1 MHCLNHICCS
11 IAALTILSG
20 ITGCSPANPTLG
32 YIGAVEQNK
41 HLDPASLYKEN
52 LEKKGRDLELCLMEK
67 GRIAQLQGDYNA
79 SRASFDAQV
88 EILKQR
94 ELDDNTL
101 PGAEIN
107 TGSVL
112 VNDNMLP
119 YKARLF
125 EVEMIYLSQSF
136 NYLAKGDMEGAVVEI
151 RNADFLLNEAEKA
164 RNSKDFKEEG
174 FRSSEAGIQK
184 KLFENQKA
192 IQEKSKAG
200 QQTAP
205 STANPEIPAAAAPPV
220 PSTAVAALPVP
231 AITAAATPPAV
242 QNPPAVSPELAK
254 RKELSEKLIADL
266 KVGDRVTTTLNKSK
280 TVNKDVN
287 WGNLKNQFVNLYADI
302 FSAEE
307 LDALI
312 KFYESPTGRKLID
325 KQPEIQKKITELLR
339 NQKPVLPP
347 KTGETAINA
356 DATPPAVLNAQVDP
370 VDQAKREELS
380 GKLISDLKIGDRYM
394 KTKGKEINWDQH
406 KNQVANLYADTFS
419 AEELDTLVKFCES
432 PSGKKFIDKQPEIQ
446 QKSIAL
452 ISPQQTAAA
461 TSAVATATTTTT
473 ATAPAVTTTET
484 KPASNDTAAIN
495 AMAPPSLTMAESPA
509 PVPDP
514 LPAAAPSDTSTTKK
528 THKKAKNK
536 NNEAAERSEYE
547 NKSQQEYEKNFAEMA
562 EVLAKAKSSV
572 LNPYVLYVSGIIHEM
587 NGELDD
593 AYISYK
599 KGLEV
604 MPSNPYLQR
613 DVVRL
618 ARRLNKTNDF
628 DKLKSTYP
636 ELWKQFESTAFS
648 GKDGR
653 LVVLYEYGWAPRK
666 KEVFITL
673 AAVAVAYPVY
683 QFKWCEASPML
694 ISSELGEI
702 GPTSPICYMNAIALR
717 ALKEE
722 AKWRIIRQSARVAVK
737 GGVFAAG
744 TTMAVAGQNAGVQ
757 AAGVAIMA
765 ASAIYNNMSEN
776 ADLRSFMTLPENVQT
791 LAAYMPEGT
800 HKITFAPQGTQLRLE
815 ESVPVIAGKTTIVRV
830 IQVGP
835 RLIYQQL
842 WPAVAP
848 AEKSNS
854 DRAEAPSNKPQE
866 GKKP

>member
-1 MHCLNHICCS
+1 MHCLKHICCS
-11 IAALTILSG
+11 IAALAVLSG

-32 YIGAVEQNK
+32 YIGAVEQNR

-52 LEKKGRDLELCLMEK
+52 LENKGRDLELCLMEK
-67 GRIAQLQGDYNA
+67 GRITQIQGDFKA

-136 NYLAKGDMEGAVVEI
+136 NYLAQGDMEGAVVEI

-164 RNSKDFKEEG
+164 RSSKDFKEEG
-174 FRSSEAGIQK
+174 FRNSEAGVQK

-200 QQTAP
+200 QPAAK
-205 STANPEIPAAAAPPV
+205 STANPEIPAAAPAASPAP
-220 PSTAVAALPVP
+220 SAAVAALPVP
-231 AITAAATPPAV
+231 AIPAAV
-242 QNPPAVSPELAK
+242 VPPAVSPELAK
-254 RKELSEKLIADL
+254 RKELSEKLLADL
-266 KVGDRVTTTLNKSK
+266 KVGDRVTIALKKSK

-287 WGNLKNQFVNLYADI
+287 WDNLKSQFVNLYADI

-312 KFYESPTGRKLID
+312 KFYESPTGGKLID
-325 KQPEIQKKITELLR
+325 KQPEIQQKITELLR

-347 KTGETAINA
+347 KTGETAINT
-356 DATPPAVLNAQVDP
+356 DATPPAALNAQVAP
-370 VDQAKREELS
+370 ADQAKREELS
-380 GKLISDLKIGDRYM
+380 GKLISDLKLGDRYM

-406 KNQVANLYADTFS
+406 KNQVANLYAETFS

-446 QKSIAL
+446 QKSMAL

-461 TSAVATATTTTT
+461 TSAVATAATPTTTT
-473 ATAPAVTTTET
+473 AGT

-514 LPAAAPSDTSTTKK
+514 LPAAAPADTSTTKK
-528 THKKAKNK
+528 AHKKAKNK

-618 ARRLNKTNDF
+618 ARKLNKTNDF

-636 ELWKQFESTAFS
+636 ELWKQFESNAS
-648 GKDGR
+648 SAKDGR

-694 ISSELGEI
+694 VSSELGEI

-800 HKITFAPQGTQLRLE
+800 HKITFAPQGTQLHLE

-842 WPAVAP
+842 WPASAP

-854 DRAEAPSNKPQE
+854 DHAEAQSNKTQE
-866 GKKP
+866 GKKT

>member
-1 MHCLNHICCS
+1 MHWLNRIGCS
-11 IAALTILSG
+11 IAALAVLSG
-20 ITGCSPANPTLG
+20 ITGCSTANPTPG
-32 YIGAVEQNK
+32 YIAAVEQNK
-41 HLDPASLYKEN
+41 HLEPADLYKEN
-52 LEKKGRDLELCLMEK
+52 LENMGLNTELYLMEK
-67 GRIAQLQGDYNA
+67 GRLAQLEGDFKT
-79 SRASFDAQV
+79 SRASFNEQV
-88 EILKQR
+88 DILKQR

-136 NYLAKGDMEGAVVEI
+136 NYLAQGDMEGAVVEI

-164 RNSKDFKEEG
+164 RSGKEFKEEG
-174 FRSSEAGIQK
+174 FRNSEAGVQK

-200 QQTAP
+200 QQAVQ
-205 STANPEIPAAAAPPV
+205 SAANPEIPAAAPAASPAQAA
-220 PSTAVAALPVP
+220 AVAALPVP
-231 AITAAATPPAV
+231 AITAPAESPAV
-242 QNPPAVSPELAK
+242 QAAPAVSPELAK

-266 KVGDRVTTTLNKSK
+266 KVGDRVTITLKKSK

-287 WGNLKNQFVNLYADI
+287 WGNLKDQFVNLYADI

-312 KFYESPTGRKLID
+312 KFYESPTGRKLIE
-325 KQPEIQKKITELLR
+325 KQPEIQKKIAQLLR
-339 NQKPVLPP
+339 NQKTVLSP
-347 KTGETAINA
+347 KTGETAINT
-356 DATPPAVLNAQVDP
+356 DATTPPATLNAQVDP
-370 VDQAKREELS
+370 VDQAKRKELS

-406 KNQVANLYADTFS
+406 KNQVADLYADTFS
-419 AEELDTLVKFCES
+419 AEELDALVKFCES

-446 QKSIAL
+446 QKSIEL
-452 ISPQQTAAA
+452 ISPPQI
-461 TSAVATATTTTT
+461 AVA
-473 ATAPAVTTTET
+473 
-484 KPASNDTAAIN
+484 
-495 AMAPPSLTMAESPA
+495 
-509 PVPDP
+509 
-514 LPAAAPSDTSTTKK
+514 AAAPLPKK
-528 THKKAKNK
+528 TEEETKRA
-536 NNEAAERSEYE
+536 
-547 NKSQQEYEKNFAEMA
+547 EYEKKSEQAYEKSFAEMA

-604 MPSNPYLQR
+604 MPSNPYLQM

-636 ELWKQFESTAFS
+636 ELWKQFESTVSS

-666 KEVFITL
+666 KEIFISM

-694 ISSELGEI
+694 VSSELGEI
-702 GPTSPICYMNAIALR
+702 GPTSPICYMNALALR

-722 AKWRIIRQSARVAVK
+722 AKWRIIRQSARVVVK
-737 GGVFAAG
+737 GSVFAAG
-744 TTMAVAGQNAGVQ
+744 TTMAAAGGNTGVQ
-757 AAGVAIMA
+757 AAGIAIMA
-765 ASAIYNNMSEN
+765 ASAVYNNMSEN

-791 LAAYMPEGT
+791 LAADMPAGT

-830 IQVGP
+830 VQVGP

-848 AEKSNS
+848 AVKSNT
-854 DRAEAPSNKPQE
+854 DHAEAQSNKPQE
-866 GKKP
+866 GNKL

>member
-1 MHCLNHICCS
+1 M
-11 IAALTILSG
+11 
-20 ITGCSPANPTLG
+20 
-32 YIGAVEQNK
+32 
-41 HLDPASLYKEN
+41 
-52 LEKKGRDLELCLMEK
+52 
-67 GRIAQLQGDYNA
+67 
-79 SRASFDAQV
+79 
-88 EILKQR
+88 
-94 ELDDNTL
+94 
-101 PGAEIN
+101 
-107 TGSVL
+107 
-112 VNDNMLP
+112 
-119 YKARLF
+119 
-125 EVEMIYLSQSF
+125 
-136 NYLAKGDMEGAVVEI
+136 
-151 RNADFLLNEAEKA
+151 
-164 RNSKDFKEEG
+164 
-174 FRSSEAGIQK
+174 
-184 KLFENQKA
+184 
-192 IQEKSKAG
+192 
-200 QQTAP
+200 
-205 STANPEIPAAAAPPV
+205 
-220 PSTAVAALPVP
+220 AALPVP
-231 AITAAATPPAV
+231 AIPAAV
-242 QNPPAVSPELAK
+242 VPPAVSPELAK
-254 RKELSEKLIADL
+254 RKELSEKLLADL
-266 KVGDRVTTTLNKSK
+266 KVGDRVTIALKKSK

-287 WGNLKNQFVNLYADI
+287 WDNLKSQFVNLYADI

-312 KFYESPTGRKLID
+312 KFYESPTGGKLID
-325 KQPEIQKKITELLR
+325 KQPEIQQKITELLR

-347 KTGETAINA
+347 KTGETAINT
-356 DATPPAVLNAQVDP
+356 DATPPAALNAQVAP
-370 VDQAKREELS
+370 ADQAKREELS
-380 GKLISDLKIGDRYM
+380 GKLISDLKLGDRYM

-406 KNQVANLYADTFS
+406 KNQVANLYAETFS

-446 QKSIAL
+446 QKSMAL

-461 TSAVATATTTTT
+461 TSAVATAATPTTTT
-473 ATAPAVTTTET
+473 AGT

-514 LPAAAPSDTSTTKK
+514 LPAAAPADTSTTKK
-528 THKKAKNK
+528 AHKKAKNK

-618 ARRLNKTNDF
+618 ARKLNKTNDF

-636 ELWKQFESTAFS
+636 ELWKQFESNAS
-648 GKDGR
+648 SAKDGR

-694 ISSELGEI
+694 VSSELGEI

-800 HKITFAPQGTQLRLE
+800 HKITFAPQGTQLHLE

-842 WPAVAP
+842 WPASAP

-854 DRAEAPSNKPQE
+854 DHAEAQSNKTQE
-866 GKKP
+866 GKKT

>member
-1 MHCLNHICCS
+1 MHCLKHICCS
-11 IAALTILSG
+11 IAALAVLSG

-52 LEKKGRDLELCLMEK
+52 LENKGRDLELCLMEK
-67 GRIAQLQGDYNA
+67 GRITQIQGDFKA

-136 NYLAKGDMEGAVVEI
+136 NYLAQGDMEGAVVEI

-164 RNSKDFKEEG
+164 RSSKDFKEEG
-174 FRSSEAGIQK
+174 FRNSEAGVQK

-200 QQTAP
+200 QPAAK
-205 STANPEIPAAAAPPV
+205 STANPEIPAAAPAASPAP
-220 PSTAVAALPVP
+220 SAAVAALPVP
-231 AITAAATPPAV
+231 AIPAAV
-242 QNPPAVSPELAK
+242 VPPAVSPELAK
-254 RKELSEKLIADL
+254 RKELSEKLLADL
-266 KVGDRVTTTLNKSK
+266 KVGDRVTIALKKSK

-287 WGNLKNQFVNLYADI
+287 WDNLKSQFVNLYADI

-312 KFYESPTGRKLID
+312 KFYESPTGGKLID
-325 KQPEIQKKITELLR
+325 KQPEIQQKITELLR

-347 KTGETAINA
+347 KTGETAINT
-356 DATPPAVLNAQVDP
+356 DATPPAALNAQVAP
-370 VDQAKREELS
+370 ADQAKREELS
-380 GKLISDLKIGDRYM
+380 GKLISDLKLGDRYM

-406 KNQVANLYADTFS
+406 KNQVANLYAETFS

-446 QKSIAL
+446 QKSMAL

-461 TSAVATATTTTT
+461 TSAVATAATTTTTT
-473 ATAPAVTTTET
+473 AGT

-514 LPAAAPSDTSTTKK
+514 LPAAAPADTSTTKK
-528 THKKAKNK
+528 AHKKAKNK

-618 ARRLNKTNDF
+618 ARKLNKTNDF

-636 ELWKQFESTAFS
+636 ELWKQFESNAS
-648 GKDGR
+648 SAKDGR

-694 ISSELGEI
+694 VSSELGEI

-800 HKITFAPQGTQLRLE
+800 HKITFAPQGTQLHLE

-842 WPAVAP
+842 WPASAP

-854 DRAEAPSNKPQE
+854 DHAEAQSNKTQE
-866 GKKP
+866 GKKT

>member
-1 MHCLNHICCS
+1 MHGSSINHICCS
-11 IAALTILSG
+11 IAALAVLCG

-32 YIGAVEQNK
+32 YIGAVEQNR

-67 GRIAQLQGDYNA
+67 GRIAQLQGDYDA

-164 RNSKDFKEEG
+164 RSSKDFKEEG
-174 FRSSEAGIQK
+174 FRNSEAGIQK

-200 QQTAP
+200 QQAAK
-205 STANPEIPAAAAPPV
+205 STANPEIPAAAAPPA
-220 PSTAVAALPVP
+220 PSAAVAALPVP
-231 AITAAATPPAV
+231 AIPAAV
-242 QNPPAVSPELAK
+242 VPPAVSPELAK
-254 RKELSEKLIADL
+254 RKELSEKLLADL
-266 KVGDRVTTTLNKSK
+266 KVGNRVTIALKKSK

-287 WGNLKNQFVNLYADI
+287 WDNLKSQFVNLYADI

-312 KFYESPTGRKLID
+312 KFYESPTGIKLID
-325 KQPEIQKKITELLR
+325 KQPEIQQKIAEILR
-339 NQKPVLPP
+339 NPKPVLPP
-347 KTGETAINA
+347 KTGETAINT
-356 DATPPAVLNAQVDP
+356 DATPPAALNAQIDP
-370 VDQAKREELS
+370 ADQAKREELS
-380 GKLISDLKIGDRYM
+380 GKLISDLKLGDRYM

-406 KNQVANLYADTFS
+406 KSQVANLYAEAFS

-446 QKSIAL
+446 HKSMAL
-452 ISPQQTAAA
+452 ISSQQTAAA
-461 TSAVATATTTTT
+461 ASAVATAATPTTTTS
-473 ATAPAVTTTET
+473 ET

-495 AMAPPSLTMAESPA
+495 AMAPPTLTMAESPA

-514 LPAAAPSDTSTTKK
+514 LPPAAPADTTKPATASTAKK

-536 NNEAAERSEYE
+536 NNEASERAEYE

-636 ELWKQFESTAFS
+636 ELWKQFESNAS
-648 GKDGR
+648 SAKDGR

-694 ISSELGEI
+694 VSSELGEI

-744 TTMAVAGQNAGVQ
+744 TTMAVAGQNSGVQ
-757 AAGVAIMA
+757 AAGIAIMA

-815 ESVPVIAGKTTIVRV
+815 ESVPVISGKTTIVRV

-842 WPAVAP
+842 WPASAP
-848 AEKSNS
+848 AEKTNS
-854 DRAEAPSNKPQE
+854 DRAATPSNKPQE
-866 GKKP
+866 GKKT

>member
-1 MHCLNHICCS
+1 MHCLKHICCS
-11 IAALTILSG
+11 IAALAVLSG

-52 LEKKGRDLELCLMEK
+52 LENKGRDLELCLMEK
-67 GRIAQLQGDYNA
+67 GRITQIQGDFKA

-136 NYLAKGDMEGAVVEI
+136 NYLAQGDMEGAVVEI

-164 RNSKDFKEEG
+164 RSSKDFKEEG
-174 FRSSEAGIQK
+174 FRNSEAGVQK

-200 QQTAP
+200 QPAAK
-205 STANPEIPAAAAPPV
+205 STANPEIPAAAPAASPAP
-220 PSTAVAALPVP
+220 SAAVAALPVP
-231 AITAAATPPAV
+231 AIPAAV
-242 QNPPAVSPELAK
+242 VPPAVSPELAK
-254 RKELSEKLIADL
+254 RKELSEKLLADL
-266 KVGDRVTTTLNKSK
+266 KVGDRVTIALKKSK

-287 WGNLKNQFVNLYADI
+287 WDNLKSQFVNLYADI

-312 KFYESPTGRKLID
+312 KFYESPTG
-325 KQPEIQKKITELLR
+325 
-339 NQKPVLPP
+339 
-347 KTGETAINA
+347 
-356 DATPPAVLNAQVDP
+356 
-370 VDQAKREELS
+370 
-380 GKLISDLKIGDRYM
+380 GKL
-394 KTKGKEINWDQH
+394 
-406 KNQVANLYADTFS
+406 
-419 AEELDTLVKFCES
+419 
-432 PSGKKFIDKQPEIQ
+432 IDKQPEIQ
-446 QKSIAL
+446 QKSMAL

-461 TSAVATATTTTT
+461 TSAVATAATTTTTT
-473 ATAPAVTTTET
+473 AGT

-514 LPAAAPSDTSTTKK
+514 LPAAAPADTSTTKK
-528 THKKAKNK
+528 AHKKAKNK

-618 ARRLNKTNDF
+618 ARKLNKTNDF

-636 ELWKQFESTAFS
+636 ELWKQFESNAS
-648 GKDGR
+648 SAKDGR

-694 ISSELGEI
+694 VSSELGEI

-800 HKITFAPQGTQLRLE
+800 HKITFAPQGTQLHLE

-842 WPAVAP
+842 WPASAP

-854 DRAEAPSNKPQE
+854 DHAEAQSNKTQE
-866 GKKP
+866 GKKT

>member
-1 MHCLNHICCS
+1 MHCLKHICCS
-11 IAALTILSG
+11 IAALAVLSG

-32 YIGAVEQNK
+32 YIGAVEQNR

-52 LEKKGRDLELCLMEK
+52 LENKGRDLELCLMEK
-67 GRIAQLQGDYNA
+67 GRITQIQGDFKA

-136 NYLAKGDMEGAVVEI
+136 NYLAQGDMEGAVVEI

-164 RNSKDFKEEG
+164 RSSKDFKEEG
-174 FRSSEAGIQK
+174 FRNSEAGVQK

-200 QQTAP
+200 QPAAK
-205 STANPEIPAAAAPPV
+205 STANPEIPAAAPAASPAP
-220 PSTAVAALPVP
+220 SAAVAALPVP
-231 AITAAATPPAV
+231 AIPAAV
-242 QNPPAVSPELAK
+242 VPPAVSPELAK
-254 RKELSEKLIADL
+254 RKELSEKLLADL
-266 KVGDRVTTTLNKSK
+266 KVGDRVTIALKKSK

-287 WGNLKNQFVNLYADI
+287 WDNLKSQFVNLYADI

-312 KFYESPTGRKLID
+312 KFYESPTGGKLID
-325 KQPEIQKKITELLR
+325 KQPEIQQKITELLR

-347 KTGETAINA
+347 KTGETAINT
-356 DATPPAVLNAQVDP
+356 DATPPAALNAQVAP
-370 VDQAKREELS
+370 ADQAKREELS
-380 GKLISDLKIGDRYM
+380 GKLISDLKLGDRYM

-406 KNQVANLYADTFS
+406 KNQVANLYAETFS

-446 QKSIAL
+446 QKSMAL

-461 TSAVATATTTTT
+461 TSAVATAATPTTTT
-473 ATAPAVTTTET
+473 AGT

-495 AMAPPSLTMAESPA
+495 AMAPPTLTMAESPA

-514 LPAAAPSDTSTTKK
+514 LPPTAPADTSTTKK
-528 THKKAKNK
+528 AHKKAKNK

-618 ARRLNKTNDF
+618 ARKLNKTNDF

-636 ELWKQFESTAFS
+636 ELWKQFESNAS
-648 GKDGR
+648 SAKDGR

-694 ISSELGEI
+694 VSSELGEI

-800 HKITFAPQGTQLRLE
+800 HKITFAPQGTQLHLE

-842 WPAVAP
+842 WPASAP

-854 DRAEAPSNKPQE
+854 DHAEAQSNKTQE
-866 GKKP
+866 GKKT

>member
-1 MHCLNHICCS
+1 MHCLKHICCS
-11 IAALTILSG
+11 IAALAVLSG

-52 LEKKGRDLELCLMEK
+52 LENKGRDLELCLMEK
-67 GRIAQLQGDYNA
+67 GRITQIQGDFKA

-136 NYLAKGDMEGAVVEI
+136 NYLAQGDMEGAVVEI

-164 RNSKDFKEEG
+164 RSSKDFKEEG
-174 FRSSEAGIQK
+174 FRNSEAGVQK

-200 QQTAP
+200 QPAAK
-205 STANPEIPAAAAPPV
+205 STANPEIPAAAPAASPAP
-220 PSTAVAALPVP
+220 SAAVAALPVP
-231 AITAAATPPAV
+231 AIPAAAAPPAV

-254 RKELSEKLIADL
+254 RKELSEKLLADL
-266 KVGDRVTTTLNKSK
+266 KVGDRVTIALKKSK

-287 WGNLKNQFVNLYADI
+287 WDNLKSQFVNLYADI

-312 KFYESPTGRKLID
+312 KFYESPTGGKLID
-325 KQPEIQKKITELLR
+325 KQPEIQQKITEILR
-339 NQKPVLPP
+339 NPKPVLPP
-347 KTGETAINA
+347 KTGETAINT
-356 DATPPAVLNAQVDP
+356 DATPPAALNAQVVP

-380 GKLISDLKIGDRYM
+380 GKLISDLKLGDRYM

-406 KNQVANLYADTFS
+406 KNQVANLYAETFS

-446 QKSIAL
+446 QKSMAL

-461 TSAVATATTTTT
+461 TSAVATAATTTTTT
-473 ATAPAVTTTET
+473 AGT

-514 LPAAAPSDTSTTKK
+514 LPAAAPADTSTTKK
-528 THKKAKNK
+528 AHKKAKNK
-536 NNEAAERSEYE
+536 NNEASERAEYE

-618 ARRLNKTNDF
+618 ARKLNKTNDF
-628 DKLKSTYP
+628 DKLKSAYP
-636 ELWKQFESTAFS
+636 ELWKQFESNAS
-648 GKDGR
+648 SAKDGR

-694 ISSELGEI
+694 VSSELGEI
-702 GPTSPICYMNAIALR
+702 GPTSPLCYMNAIALR

-800 HKITFAPQGTQLRLE
+800 HKITFTPQGTQLRLE
-815 ESVPVIAGKTTIVRV
+815 ESVPVISGKTTIVRV

-842 WPAVAP
+842 WPAAAP

-854 DRAEAPSNKPQE
+854 DRAATPSNKPQE